1 MVGAGDIPVS
11 AGHARWPFDLIWRMK
26 PRHASWI
33 DAEAYHAFDFG
44 FNARYKVQYPAAYWV
59 DRSGNDSGFTE
70 PWWQVQQVEE
80 WTTVN
85 TGQ

>member
-1 MVGAGDIPVS
+1 MA
-11 AGHARWPFDLIWRMK
+11 FQIWQSTL
-26 PRHASWI
+26 PDTS
-33 DAEAYHAFDFG
+33 DFG